1 MLKKVVF
8 AVTTFSIAFMAA
20 CSDDSASG
28 SLAGGTIDPN
38 SIAEVS
44 SSSSVPDELP
54 IEMSSSN
61 DVDTIA
67 VSSSSADEGN
77 LPDIPLEETS
87 SSSIGRS
94 DNQPFVPV
102 RSSSSL
108 NFEPNSSDD
117 SKGSNGIDPQPEPES
132 SASDSDVPLPGY
144 HNLRVHTEDF
154 SLQCKDYSLYNKN
167 DIPVVDPE
175 IEPPSARFYMEGSSE
190 VIQFENVQFDV
201 PCDEEQRALFL
212 NDVNESGA
220 IVGLDGSTLYAAF
233 SRSKGLEYGC
243 SCVADAGFRLS
254 QYYPGL
260 EYAVFDQQEPLQLN
274 ELHYTL
280 NEDVQE
286 NN

>member
-38 SIAEVS
+38 SIAEAS

-67 VSSSSADEGN
+67 VSSSSEDKGN
-77 LPDIPLEETS
+77 LPDVPLEES
-87 SSSIGRS
+87 SSSSERRT
-94 DNQPFVPV
+94 DVQPFVPV

-108 NFEPNSSDD
+108 NFEPNSSDTQ
-117 SKGSNGIDPQPEPES
+117 GGEGLEPQPQPES
-132 SASDSDVPLPGY
+132 SASDSDVPLPEY

-154 SLQCKDYSLYNKN
+154 SLQCKDYTLYNKN
-167 DIPVVDPE
+167 DIPVVDPD

-201 PCDEEQRALFL
+201 PCDEEQRTSFL
-212 NDVNESGA
+212 NSVNESGVT
-220 IVGLDGSTLYAAF
+220 VGLDGSTLYAAF
-233 SRSKGLEYGC
+233 SRSKGLDYGC
-243 SCVADAGFRLS
+243 FCVADAGFKMDKF
-254 QYYPGL
+254 YPGIDS
-260 EYAVFDQQEPLQLN
+260 AAFDNQRAIPLGN
-274 ELHYTL
+274 
-280 NEDVQE
+280 
-286 NN
+286 